1 MSNHTTQD
9 TPEKVPLESSA
20 ESLDPVSKSDMTGTV
35 QPNEDPK
42 KRNKRR
48 VLVGFVV
55 LCALGLV
62 SAVCLQHP
70 QWFEVQHETNANTSM
85 YSDRIVSYNFYPTD
99 YDLDVT
105 ADEVYMGLDRYVHY
119 KTGNET
125 FTITDGSYD
134 AYNAAVVFFGR
145 YFDTV
150 IAGDSETYNTFF
162 SDLYYE
168 TNQPHIEFA
177 PQMLYDIQIEQ
188 LAQDPQNDG
197 TTLYAFN
204 VSYKIHRNDGTF
216 RNDIGSDGSKTL
228 YFELFEDKD
237 GNVCIDRITYYTK

>member
-1 MSNHTTQD
+1 MSKFTAKELPPEPIDPAQNNDTT
-9 TPEKVPLESSA
+9 E
-20 ESLDPVSKSDMTGTV
+20 TV
-35 QPNEDPK
+35 QPNEDTK
-42 KRNKRR
+42 LRNKRR

-70 QWFEVQHETNANTSM
+70 QWFEVQHKTNANTSM

-125 FTITDGSYD
+125 FTITDGNYA
-134 AYNAAVVFFGR
+134 AYNAAVVFFGQ
-145 YFDTV
+145 YFETV

-168 TNQPHIEFA
+168 SNDPHIEFA

-188 LAQDPQNDG
+188 LSQDPQSDG
-197 TTLYAFN
+197 TTLYAFD
-204 VSYKIHRNDGTF
+204 VSYKIHKNDGTF

-237 GNVCIDRITYYTK
+237 GTVCIDRITYYTR